1 MSWLSRRRN
10 RPGLA
15 PAELATA
22 WQCVSL
28 LLDYPTERL
37 LGQLPA
43 VTAAAAGLPEG
54 VRDPLLRL
62 AGWLEASDLAQAQTR
77 YVATFD
83 HTRRCALHLTY
94 DAYGDTRKRG
104 VALVRVKQAYRA
116 AGVEL
121 DSTELP
127 DHLCVVCE
135 FGATA
140 STDAAWSIFTE
151 YRPGLEILRLALA
164 DAGSPWLDGVLA
176 LIATLPPLDGDGTAA
191 VAKLLAEGPPGE
203 EVGMDAYALDPLLN
217 PHPDAD
223 AAAFEGAHA

>member
-1 MSWLSRRRN
+1 MSWLSRRRA
-10 RPGLA
+10 RPQLA
-15 PAELATA
+15 ASQLATA

-28 LLDYPTERL
+28 LMDYPGDTQRA
-37 LGQLPA
+37 QLPA
-43 VTAAAAGLPEG
+43 IVAAAGTLPEA

-62 AGWLEASDLAQAQTR
+62 AGWLEASEPSVAEER

-94 DAYGDTRKRG
+94 YAYGDTRKRG

-121 DSTELP
+121 DTSELP

-140 STDAAWSIFTE
+140 SADAAWSIFTE

-176 LIATLPPLDGDGTAA
+176 LLATLPPLDGDGTAA